1 MDMARKIT
9 KKEIEKPD
17 SFQAALN
24 TAGAYISANKSK
36 IYLASGIAL
45 AIILIS
51 SGWYLYR
58 MNYEE
63 KALRLYAIANIT
75 SMKAARQGGASD
87 QNTIKMYTDVIT
99 QYPGSKAAMM
109 SYYQMGNMYY
119 NLGDM
124 DASINAYTEFL
135 KEATDGSDLK
145 ILAYNSIGYCYEKKA
160 DLPRA
165 LESFEKAAN
174 AKSGGGFDG
183 MTYRNMARIYEE
195 MNNKDKALEYYQK
208 ALSYTADPSMELLL
222 KRIISTIN

>member
-1 MDMARKIT
+1 MARKIT

-87 QNTIKMYTDVIT
+87 QNTIKMYNDVIT

-109 SYYQMGNMYY
+109 SYYQMGNMCY

-195 MNNKDKALEYYQK
+195 MDNKGKALEYYQK